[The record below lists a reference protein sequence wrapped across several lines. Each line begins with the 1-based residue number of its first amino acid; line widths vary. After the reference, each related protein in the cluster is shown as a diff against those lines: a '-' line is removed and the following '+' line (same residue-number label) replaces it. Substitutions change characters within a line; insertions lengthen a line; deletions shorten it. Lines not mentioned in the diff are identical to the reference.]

1 MNRIYSLVFNHATG
15 LWHVANE
22 HAKGRSKGKSKPSP
36 LLLAATLV
44 ITCSMPVTDVRAQ
57 VTIIASGDVLPGNA
71 KAWNASVDISIG
83 TTLTGELTVLNGGR
97 LYSAKGLIGNGPTG
111 IGLVTV
117 HSVTSSWYLYN
128 GLSIGVSGNG
138 TLTIADSGTVTVSTN
153 GPGVVELAS
162 DTGAVGTI
170 NIGSAPGSAA
180 TAAGTLNA
188 AELHFGA
195 GQGTLNFNSTSA
207 SSFNSALVSSATGRH
222 QLNHYAGT
230 THLLG
235 DNSRFN
241 GNTTVS
247 GGQLRVL
254 NVLGTEEG
262 RIDAGTKTGAT
273 ASVLVTGSGSTW
285 AITDNLFV
293 GSAGSANLNILNSG
307 TVSNQFAMVNA
318 QQNGVATVTISDVG
332 SLWSNRAALLV
343 GSDGGQGKVSVLA
356 GGYVSSVDGYIGRNQ
371 NGNGTVNVSG
381 NGSTWVNSG
390 MLRVGDMGGKGT
402 LNIGAGGLVSN
413 TDSFVSSM
421 DGSSGDVVVSGTG
434 ATWNNTGT
442 MTLGYGLGVMSG
454 SLTIAQGGTVNAGK
468 TVALAPSTFLFY
480 RPTGTINIGAAP
492 GQPAASAGTLNTSAI
507 EFGAGDASVNFNHT
521 NSAYTFSTPLLSG
534 QNSGAS
540 HRLNQLAGTTLLKG
554 DNTAFKGTTSVS
566 GGKLVVLGSL
576 GGSAA
581 ITGGVLQYGDDIAG
595 VTNNLVNSLKVSG
608 SGSTLALRGPAT
620 LTVSGELNMA
630 DHAVLDLVAGEN
642 TPLRA
647 DKVTL
652 GADVTFRLDG
662 INSTSP
668 ADVLL
673 IDTTNGINGNFAQI
687 STGGSVGTVDY
698 LSVNTRKSA
707 DSRQYI
713 ANYGLAWTANNSLAH
728 GTFTLAN
735 ASDDFT
741 VGVALSDQASN
752 PTAGWNGKTL
762 TKAGAGTLVL
772 AGANTYS
779 GDTTVTGG
787 TLQYGKADNNTGS
800 ANHLA
805 GNINVSGLDST
816 LAVEGTASLQ
826 VSGDINM
833 TDHTTLE
840 LAAGTPLR
848 AGSVTLGNGV
858 TLRLGGIDSSH
869 TAEQLLITTTAGID
883 GTFAHTNIGGNTS
896 GADYLSVN
904 TRKSADNL
912 QYFASYG
919 LTWTANNSLA
929 HGTFTLAN
937 ASDGFTLGV
946 ALSDQAATPTTGW
959 NGKTLTKAGAGTL
972 VLTGSNTYSGGTVI
986 TDGTLQVARD
996 ANLGAAGGSL
1006 LLNGGTLATTSSFE
1020 TARATT
1026 VAQTGAIDVAANT
1039 ALLLTGTFSGNG
1051 DFTKLGNGLLT
1062 LQGDN
1067 SGFTGQTRVNA
1078 GQLVING
1085 QLGGSLTLGK
1095 GSMLGG
1101 NATVGSTHSTLT
1113 VESGATLSPGNSIG
1127 LVSVNGD
1134 LVMQSGAT
1142 FVVETD
1148 PGSSAADRVHVT
1160 GNALLN
1166 GGSVVHIGAAGNYG
1180 LQSNYTIMQVD
1191 GTLSG
1196 RFDTVA
1202 SDFAFLT
1209 PSLAYDYHAGRVSLN
1224 LDRNDVVM
1232 SLTGSTPN
1240 QRATAAAIDSMGMNS
1255 GHKLYNAVVSLPDD
1269 KAVLHA
1275 SFDQLSG
1282 EMHASAKTA
1291 LLQESFYLR
1300 DAMSGRLR
1308 DASNTPAS
1316 WLQAIGNW
1324 NHINSTSNT
1333 GSLTS
1338 SSGGFLMGID
1348 APMSNNWQLG
1358 LLAGYSRSSFDVK
1371 SRSSSGNS
1379 NNYHLGA
1386 YTGGRW
1392 GALRLQG
1399 GLAYSWHNL
1408 TTRRSVAIPG
1418 FTDQLTA
1425 RYDGHTAQAFVDL
1438 GYGID
1443 TSVATLEPFVN
1454 LAYVNLRTNRYNE
1467 SGDAAALH
1475 AAGQTTD
1482 TTFTTLGLRA
1492 STNFE
1497 VGSSQLVAR
1506 GSLGW
1511 RHAIGDITPYSTHAF
1526 SAGTAFEVAGAALA
1540 RNSTVLEL
1548 GVAMQLKASTMLG
1561 LSYQG
1566 QLSDS
1571 SQNHGLKANLQ
1582 VRF

>member
-22 HAKGRSKGKSKPSP
+22 HVKGRSKNKSKTAALIALAVTCASP
-36 LLLAATLV
+36 LSPVQAGAAVTGDVTPVANWSDATDLV
-44 ITCSMPVTDVRAQ
+44 VGNTAAGSLQIDPPGTAVRS
-57 VTIIASGDVLPGNA
+57 ASGWLGLTTGGV
-71 KAWNASVDISIG
+71 G
-83 TTLTGELTVLNGGR
+83 TVKVSGLGAYWILN
-97 LYSAKGLIGNGPTG
+97 SN
-111 IGLVTV
+111 LVV
-117 HSVTSSWYLYN
+117 
-128 GLSIGVSGNG
+128 GASGNG
-138 TLTIADSGTVTVSTN
+138 TLTLANHGSVTVGAN
-153 GPGVVELAS
+153 GQGVAELGRNAGS
-162 DTGAVGTI
+162 VGTI
-170 NIGSAPGSAA
+170 NIGSAPGSV
-180 TAAGTLNA
+180 TTEAAGVLDA
-188 AELHFGA
+188 AELSFGA
-195 GQGTLNFNSTSA
+195 GQGTLNFNAVSTVL
-207 SSFNSALVSSATGRH
+207 FNSALVSSAAGRH
-222 QLNHYAGT
+222 QLNHYAGIT
-230 THLLG
+230 LLLG
-235 DNSRFN
+235 DSSRFN
-241 GNTTVS
+241 GDTTVS
-247 GGQLRVL
+247 GGELRIL
-254 NVLGTEEG
+254 NVLGTKEG
-262 RIDAGTKTGAT
+262 RIDAGIAAGAT
-273 ASVLVTGSGSTW
+273 AKVKVSNSGSTW
-285 AITDNLFV
+285 SVTENLFV
-293 GSAGSANLNILNSG
+293 GGSGAAELSISNSG
-307 TVSNQFAMVNA
+307 TVSNQFATVDA
-318 QQNGVATVTISDVG
+318 LQNGVATVTISDVG

-343 GSDGGQGKVSVLA
+343 GSEGGQGKVSVLA
-356 GGYVSSVDGYIGRNQ
+356 GGYVTSDDGYIGRTQ
-371 NGNGTVNVSG
+371 NGSGTVNVSG

-390 MLRVGDMGGKGT
+390 MLRVGDAEGRGTLMVEGGGIVSNVDSFVGSMSGIGDVVVSGIGATWNNAGAMNLGFGLGAGSGTLTIADNGVVNVGAGGNGTVSLVNGTIFPFGGSGT
-402 LNIGAGGLVSN
+402 LNIGASASELAAGAGLLN
-413 TDSFVSSM
+413 A
-421 DGSSGDVVVSGTG
+421 
-434 ATWNNTGT
+434 AT
-442 MTLGYGLGVMSG
+442 L
-454 SLTIAQGGTVNAGK
+454 
-468 TVALAPSTFLFY
+468 
-480 RPTGTINIGAAP
+480 
-492 GQPAASAGTLNTSAI
+492 
-507 EFGAGDASVNFNHT
+507 EFGAGHATLNFNHT
-521 NSAYTFSTPLLSG
+521 NMAYRFATRLSSV
-534 QNSGAS
+534 QSGI
-540 HRLNQLAGTTLLKG
+540 HNVNQIAGTTLLTG
-554 DNTAFKGTTSVS
+554 ANGTFLGKTTVS
-566 GGKLVVLGSL
+566 GGRLVVTGQL
-576 GGSAA
+576 GGQAEV
-581 ITGGVLQYGDDIAG
+581 TGGTLQYGDGYVGA
-595 VTNNLVNSLKVSG
+595 TNSLAADLKVSG

-620 LTVSGELNMA
+620 LAVSGELNMA
-630 DHAVLDLVAGEN
+630 DHTVLDIVAGGN
-642 TPLRA
+642 ALLRA

-662 INSTSP
+662 INSSSP

-673 IDTTNGINGNFAQI
+673 IDTTNGINGDFAQI

-762 TKAGAGTLVL
+762 TKTGAGTLVL
-772 AGANTYS
+772 TGANTYS

-826 VSGDINM
+826 VDGDINM

-848 AGSVTLGNGV
+848 AGSVTLGNDV

-869 TAEQLLITTTAGID
+869 TVEQLLITTTAGID

-937 ASDGFTLGV
+937 ASDDFTVGV
-946 ALSDQAATPTTGW
+946 ALPDQAANPTTGW

-1039 ALLLTGTFSGNG
+1039 ALLLTGAFSGNG

-1067 SGFTGQTRVNA
+1067 SGFTGQTRVSA

-1148 PGSSAADRVHVT
+1148 PAGSAADRVHVT

-1308 DASNTPAS
+1308 DASNAPAS

-1386 YTGGRW
+1386 YTGGQW

-1443 TSVATLEPFVN
+1443 TSAATLEPFVN

-1492 STNFE
+1492 STDFE
-1497 VGSSQLVAR
+1497 VGSSQLIAR

-1511 RHAIGDITPYSTHAF
+1511 RHAMGDITPYSTHAF

-1540 RNSTVLEL
+1540 RNSAVLEL